1 MMTNCRFWVAGDP
14 KPQPRARATVRG
26 RHARM
31 YNPSTADEW
40 KAAVKSMA
48 NYAGLG
54 IEPIVGPISLEL
66 EFRFKRPVSHLTKKG
81 ELAAGAPR
89 LHIKRPDADNL
100 AKAVMDAL
108 TDIGVW
114 RDDSQVM
121 RLKVSKYW
129 TWGGSGCDVHVLQID
144 E

>member
-1 MMTNCRFWVAGDP
+1 MMTNCRFWVVGDP

-31 YNPSTADEW
+31 YNPDTADEW

-48 NYAGLG
+48 TYAGLG
-54 IEPIVGPISLEL
+54 GEPISGPISLEL
-66 EFRFKRPVSHLTKKG
+66 EFRFKRPTSHLTKKG

-89 LHIKRPDADNL
+89 LYIKRPDADNL

-108 TDIGVW
+108 TDLGVW

-129 TWGGSGCDVHVLQID
+129 TWGNSGCDVHVLQID

>member
-1 MMTNCRFWVAGDP
+1 
-14 KPQPRARATVRG
+14 
-26 RHARM
+26 M
-31 YNPSTADEW
+31 YNPNTADEW

-48 NYAGLG
+48 IYSGLG
-54 IEPIVGPISLEL
+54 SEPISGPISLEL
-66 EFRFKRPVSHLTKKG
+66 EFRFKRPASHLTKKG

-89 LHIKRPDADNL
+89 LHIQRPDADNL

-129 TWGGSGCDVHVLQID
+129 TWGCSGCDVHVLQID